1 MSKSV
6 TAINESQLRH
16 PPATRYITLRGDYG
30 TANFVMHRGGILK
43 EVVVAYESW
52 GVLSDNHDNVVL
64 IFGGLSPSAH
74 ACSSPEDP
82 SDGWWEYMIGP
93 GKPIDTDHFYVVCVN
108 TLGSCFGS
116 TSPSSI
122 NPDTGKPYGLDFPDL
137 SIEDVAKSAHHALHD
152 LGIDHIHT
160 VVGSS
165 MGGMSS
171 LAYALMYPNEVTN
184 LVTIS
189 AATRALPFTIA
200 VRSLQ
205 REIIRCDPSF
215 KNGLY
220 PQDKIPT
227 AGMVLARKLGLMSY
241 RAAEEWHQRF
251 NRARVSPDRRGD
263 GRFGIEFEVESYLE
277 YNAQKFVK
285 TFDANSYL
293 YLSRAMDLFD
303 VADHGGSVNAGLAK
317 IQTHNALVIG
327 VDTDILFPIQQQK
340 EIAEGLKKAGRSV
353 DFVEIDSIN
362 GHDAFLVDEV
372 HFAPVIRKFFEK
384 TSR

>member
-1 MSKSV
+1 MSKPV
-6 TAINESQLRH
+6 PTLKVADHRH
-16 PPATRYITLRGDYG
+16 PPATRYVTLRGDYG

-43 EVVVAYESW
+43 EVVVAYEAW
-52 GVLSDNHDNVVL
+52 GTLSDNHDNVILV
-64 IFGGLSPSAH
+64 FGGLSPSAH
-74 ACSSPEDP
+74 ACSSPLD
-82 SDGWWEYMIGP
+82 SSRGWWEYMIGP
-93 GKPIDTDHFYVVCVN
+93 GKPIDTDIFYVVCVN

-122 NPDTGKPYGLDFPDL
+122 NPDTGRAYGLDFPDL
-137 SIEDVAKSAHHALHD
+137 SIEDVAKAAHHALHD

-171 LAYALMYPNEVTN
+171 LAYALMFPQEVTN

-205 REIIRCDPSF
+205 REIIRCDLDF
-215 KNGLY
+215 QNGSY
-220 PQDKIPT
+220 PQDQVPT
-227 AGMVLARKLGLMSY
+227 SGMVLARKLGLMSY

-251 NRARVSPDRRGD
+251 NRARVSPERRSSE
-263 GRFGIEFEVESYLE
+263 RFGIEFEVESYLE

-317 IQTHNALVIG
+317 IQTQHTLVIG
-327 VDTDILFPIQQQK
+327 VNTDILFPLQQQQ
-340 EIAEGLKKAGRSV
+340 EIADGLRKAGRSV

-362 GHDAFLVDEV
+362 GHDAFLVDEA
-372 HFAPVIRKFFEK
+372 HFAPVVRDFFAK
-384 TSR
+384 IKV